1 MAMRGER
8 ELREL
13 LRRVDPEHEAKTT
26 VYVRV
31 PQCRLLRVAA
41 DAEIIAL
48 ANMQASARARLRTVR
63 YEASGTRGTATS
75 ERLAARLRAV
85 LATRR

>member
-13 LRRVDPEHEAKTT
+13 LRRVDPKHEAATT
-26 VYVRV
+26 IYVRV
-31 PQCRLLRVAA
+31 PACRLLRVAA
-41 DAEIIAL
+41 DAEIMAL
-48 ANMQASARARLRTVR
+48 ANMPASARARLRAVR

-75 ERLAARLRAV
+75 NRLAARLRTV
-85 LATRR
+85 LAARR